1 MFDVVL
7 FEPEIPPNTGN
18 IIRLCA
24 NTGFGLHLIG
34 PLGFDLEERR
44 LRRAG
49 LDYREWARV
58 RTHDSL
64 DAYLQARRPRR
75 LLAVSTRGQ
84 RDYASVDYGAGDALL
99 FGPETRG
106 LPQPILDR
114 AGPDGC
120 IRIPMQPGNRSLN
133 LSNAVA
139 VVCYEAWRQHG
150 FVRLSGG
157 RGKRGA
163 GSG

>member
-7 FEPEIPPNTGN
+7 YEPEIPPNTGN

-24 NTGFGLHLIG
+24 NTGFTLHLIA
-34 PLGFDLEERR
+34 PLGFRMEEKR

-49 LDYREWARV
+49 LDYHEWASV
-58 RTHDSL
+58 RLHDSL
-64 DAYLQARRPRR
+64 DAYLNNVGPAR
-75 LLAVSTRGQ
+75 LVAFSTGGT
-84 RDYASVDYGAGDALL
+84 RDYTSIEYKAGEALL

-106 LPQPILDR
+106 LPQQVLDR
-114 AGPDGC
+114 VPSGERV
-120 IRIPMQPGNRSLN
+120 RIPMQAGSRSLN

-150 FVRLSGG
+150 FARRPGTDGG
-157 RGKRGA
+157 E
-163 GSG
+163 S

>member
-7 FEPEIPPNTGN
+7 YQPEIPPNTGN

-24 NTGFGLHLIG
+24 NTGFSLHLIA
-34 PLGFDLEERR
+34 PLGFEMEEKR

-49 LDYREWARV
+49 LDYREWVNV
-58 RTHDSL
+58 RQHDSL
-64 DAYLQARRPRR
+64 DAYLNGVRPAPR
-75 LLAVSTRGQ
+75 LLAFSTRGQ
-84 RDYASVDYGAGDALL
+84 RDYASIAYRSGDALL

-106 LPQPILDR
+106 LPQQVLDR
-114 AGPDGC
+114 VPAAGRA
-120 IRIPMQPGNRSLN
+120 RIPMQPGNRSLN

-150 FVRLSGG
+150 FARPS
-157 RGKRGA
+157 RREA
-163 GSG
+163 E